1 MALSQYFRDL
11 ASEVENMLDRLTPP
25 AVTHPTIINEAMRY
39 SLMAGGKRLRPI
51 LAVAGCEAVGGKRAT
66 ALPFSAAV
74 EMIHTYTL
82 IHDDLPALDNDDLRR
97 GIPTSHKKFGEATA
111 ILAGDALLTLAFE
124 VMTDKSLYPG
134 LPAETLLHVS
144 TETANA
150 IGGGGTIG
158 GQVVD
163 LEMEGAE
170 ADIAGLEYIHT
181 HKTGKLIVASI
192 RGGAMLGGATG
203 KQLKALTDYGKSIG
217 LAFQVVDD
225 ILDVE
230 GTAEQL
236 GKNVGMDE
244 KQNKMTYPSA
254 LGMDESKILAA
265 RLIDRAIDSLAI
277 FGGDGAH
284 LVELARYIA
293 SRAS

>member
-1 MALSQYFRDL
+1 MALSQYFIDI
-11 ASEVENMLDRLTPP
+11 ASDAEKTLDRLTPP
-25 AVTHPTIINEAMRY
+25 SDAHPAKIHEAMRY

-51 LAVAGCEAVGGKRAT
+51 LAVAGCEAIGGKRAR
-66 ALPFSAAV
+66 ALPFAAAI

-97 GIPTSHKKFGEATA
+97 GIPTSHKKFDEATA

-124 VMTDKSLYPG
+124 VMTDKSLYSG
-134 LPAETLLHVS
+134 VS
-144 TETANA
+144 ASAILRVATETASA

-163 LEMEGAE
+163 LEMEGVG
-170 ADIAGLEYIHT
+170 ADIARLEYIHT

-192 RGGAMLGGATG
+192 RGGAMLGGAG
-203 KQLKALTDYGKSIG
+203 EKKLKALTDYGKSIG

-230 GTAEQL
+230 GTAERL

-244 KQNKMTYPSA
+244 KQNKMTYPST
-254 LGMDESKILAA
+254 LGMDESKILAT
-265 RLIDRAIDSLAI
+265 RLIERAIDSLEI
-277 FGGDGAH
+277 FGDKGAH
-284 LVELARYIA
+284 LAELARYIA